1 MGAFDE
7 KVAIVVGGGRGI
19 GRVTALAL
27 AREGA
32 RVVIQDPG
40 AASDGTGHDPEVA
53 QAVVEEIRR
62 SGGTALALDLSATR
76 DGAAAASVEAA
87 LQSYGR
93 VDAGFYAAGV
103 LRERQLVRA
112 SDQDF
117 DLLFDVHARGA
128 FRFARE
134 LAKALIDQKRGGSL
148 LLCSGAAGFA
158 GTPGH
163 TALAASAMAVVG
175 MVRAAASE
183 LRRQN
188 VRINCLVPTARTRL
202 TEALPLFRSIRPD
215 SLTPEHAAEV
225 AAFLLSDEAHEV
237 SGEVIGVAGGRTY
250 AFRSSETPGLFEE
263 GAAQPLARLSGRFRE
278 VLEG

>member
-19 GRVTALAL
+19 GRATALAL

-40 AASDGTGHDPEVA
+40 AASDGSGHDPAPARAVA
-53 QAVVEEIRR
+53 DEINAA
-62 SGGTALALDLSATR
+62 GGAALALDLSATR
-76 DGAAAASVEAA
+76 DGAASACVEAA
-87 LQSYGR
+87 LHSYGR
-93 VDAGFYAAGV
+93 VDVGLYAAGV
-103 LRERQLVRA
+103 MRERQLVRA

-134 LAKALIDQKRGGSL
+134 LAKAFIAQKSGGSL

-158 GTPGH
+158 GTPGQ

-202 TEALPLFRSIRPD
+202 TQDLPLFRSIRPD

-225 AAFLLSDEAHEV
+225 AAFLLSEAAHEV

-250 AFRSSETPGLFEE
+250 AFRTSETPGLFEE
-263 GAAQPLARLSGRFRE
+263 GAAAPLGRLPGRFRE

>member
-1 MGAFDE
+1 MGALDE
-7 KVAIVVGGGRGI
+7 KVVIVVGGGRGV
-19 GRVTALAL
+19 GRATALAL

-32 RVVIQDPG
+32 RVVVQDPG
-40 AASDGTGHDPEVA
+40 VASDGSGHDPTVA
-53 QAVVEEIRR
+53 QAVVEEIRAR
-62 SGGTALALDLSATR
+62 GGAALALDLSATR

-87 LQSYGR
+87 LHTYGR
-93 VDAGFYAAGV
+93 VDGGLYAAGV
-103 LRERQLVRA
+103 MRERPMLRA

-134 LAKALIDQKRGGSL
+134 LSKAMVEQKRGGSV
-148 LLCSGAAGFA
+148 LLCSGTSGFA
-158 GTPGH
+158 GTPGQ
-163 TALAASAMAVVG
+163 TALAASSMAVVG

-183 LRRQN
+183 LRRQG

-202 TEALPLFRSIRPD
+202 TEELPLFRTIRPD
-215 SLTPEHAAEV
+215 SLSAEHAAEV
-225 AAFLLSDEAHEV
+225 ACFLLSDGALDV

-250 AFRSSETPGLFEE
+250 AFRSGETPGLFEE
-263 GAAQPLARLSGRFRE
+263 GPAVPLGRLNDRFRE

>member
-1 MGAFDE
+1 
-7 KVAIVVGGGRGI
+7 
-19 GRVTALAL
+19 
-27 AREGA
+27 
-32 RVVIQDPG
+32 VIQDPG
-40 AASDGTGHDPEVA
+40 ADSDGNGHDPEVA
-53 QAVVEEIRR
+53 RAVADEIRAR
-62 SGGTALALDLSATR
+62 GGAALALDLNATC

-93 VDAGFYAAGV
+93 LDGGFYAAGV
-103 LRERQLVRA
+103 MRERPLVRA

-117 DLLFDVHARGA
+117 DLLFDVHTRGA
-128 FRFARE
+128 FRFSRE
-134 LAKALIDQKRGGSL
+134 LAKALVEQKRGGSL

-158 GTPGH
+158 GTPGQ

-202 TEALPLFRSIRPD
+202 TEDLPLFRTIRPD
-215 SLTPEHAAEV
+215 SLSAEHAAEV
-225 AAFLLSDEAHEV
+225 ASFLLSDQAQDV

-250 AFRSSETPGLFEE
+250 AFRTSETPGLFEE
-263 GAAQPLARLSGRFRE
+263 GAAVPLGRLAGRFRE

>member
-7 KVAIVVGGGRGI
+7 QVAIVVGGGRGI
-19 GRVTALAL
+19 GRATALAL

-40 AASDGTGHDPEVA
+40 AASDGSGHDPALARAVA
-53 QAVVEEIRR
+53 DEIRAA
-62 SGGTALALDLSATR
+62 GGAALALDLSATR
-76 DGAAAASVEAA
+76 DGAASACVEAA
-87 LQSYGR
+87 LHSYGR

-103 LRERQLVRA
+103 MRERQLVRA

-134 LAKALIDQKRGGSL
+134 LAKAFIEQKRGGSL

-158 GTPGH
+158 GTPGQ

-202 TEALPLFRSIRPD
+202 TEDLPLFRSIRPD

-225 AAFLLSDEAHEV
+225 AAFLLSEAAHEV

-250 AFRSSETPGLFEE
+250 AFRTSETPGLFEE
-263 GAAQPLARLSGRFRE
+263 GAAVPLGRLAGRFRE